1 MKRPL
6 ESSKPSFSTPRDESK
21 LSSTRLSEKT
31 FNKKRFWLIVALLAV
46 AEMIVIGLVWQWK
59 YIFPSNEVS
68 DLYKKYAEMD
78 GVDATFIKGYKVNDS
93 VFVDV
98 TMLETK
104 DSVVWDSLCE
114 QLGILPFALYPK
126 EYKALMSVDHSFDQL
141 LVIDTIIK
149 GFRMVVTKDLVV
161 YSHLKKTVSIFH
173 NVSDSQLDSIY
184 EMKLEEITY

>member
-6 ESSKPSFSTPRDESK
+6 DSSKPSFSTPRDESK

-104 DSVVWDSLCE
+104 DSVVWDSLCK
-114 QLGILPFALYPK
+114 QLGILPFAMYPK
-126 EYKALMSVDHSFDQL
+126 EYKALMSVDHSFDHL
-141 LVIDTIIK
+141 LVMDTIIK
-149 GFRMVVTKDLVV
+149 DFRMVVTKDLVV
-161 YSHLKKTVSIFH
+161 YSHLKKSVSIFH
-173 NVSDSQLDSIY
+173 NVSDSLFDSIY